1 MLNPLKLDIPPILAI
16 CLSAATLAVVSFW
29 APRTAAHELSGP
41 RATMEVGWKPQHVR
55 RVFSSGYGDA
65 FGLEISAKKGFP
77 ALETVEGRRC
87 VNGSFFL
94 FDVDD
99 DYAFDLDETVELEIL
114 FDRSRST
121 GFWYGYDRNAVAET
135 AAMIEFEE
143 SDARW
148 HREVV
153 TLERARFANRG
164 QGGSDFGIAAPSA
177 MWPGTPDENHRIVIC
192 EVKLRRSN
200 RTAPAAS
207 FGQLELSITDRS
219 NGQKT
224 AARMGIYDS
233 SGRMP
238 LPSQDALTLHNYDD
252 KTRQIFLRASH
263 GTITPWPSENRYIF
277 YASGTY
283 RARLPVG
290 RYVLVASKG
299 PEYRVVEQSFAIR
312 SGESL
317 QLEIPLE
324 RWDDMPS
331 RRWYSGDG
339 HVHIAR
345 KPADNVPISSFMQA
359 EDLHVTNLLQ
369 MGNPVSTYFHQYAW
383 GKKGRFVVGRH
394 ALVPGVEDPR
404 TAVRGH
410 TISLNIEHPIR
421 KHDAYLHYDQTF
433 DAYREQ
439 GGLSGYAHV
448 AGEIFNVG
456 RGVALDVPLGAVDF
470 LEVMQDGILATELW
484 YAFLNL
490 GYRLIPMAGS
500 DFPYLGQPGAER
512 NYVKVAA
519 EFSPD
524 AWYAALKQ
532 SHTFVTNG
540 PLLELTVNGK
550 PMGATLSAQP
560 GDRITIRANA
570 RLNPDLE
577 ALDRLELII
586 HGDVVQTA
594 KADGSSDTL
603 SLSHEL
609 MLHRGVWIAA
619 RAYGVDQAAAHTAPI
634 YVQIDDQSFWCI
646 EKVSEIAAAMRARL
660 MELATL
666 TPTLSE
672 ELEPW
677 ELGDTL
683 AAMWRDQ
690 RAHIQQR
697 TQKALSV
704 YQSLSNAA
712 RQKRSD

>member
-1 MLNPLKLDIPPILAI
+1 MLNALKLDTHPNLAI
-16 CLSAATLAVVSFW
+16 CLSAAALAAVSFW
-29 APRTAAHELSGP
+29 APCAAAHEFSGP
-41 RATMEVGWKPQHVR
+41 QGIVGVEWKPQHVR

-77 ALETVEGRRC
+77 SLETVEGRRC

-121 GFWYGYDRNAVAET
+121 GFWFGYDRNAIAET
-135 AAMIEFEE
+135 ATNIEFDE
-143 SDARW
+143 SESRW

-177 MWPGTPDENHRIVIC
+177 MWPGTPDENHRIVVC
-192 EVKLRRSN
+192 EIKLKRSN
-200 RTAPAAS
+200 RTAPGAPS
-207 FGQLELSITDRS
+207 GELELSITDRS

-224 AARMGIYDS
+224 AARMGIYNS

-238 LPSQDALTLHNYDD
+238 LPSQDALTLSNYDD
-252 KTRQIFLRASH
+252 NIRQIFLRASH
-263 GTITPWPSENRYIF
+263 GTITPWPSENRHIF

-290 RYVLVASKG
+290 NYTLVASKG
-299 PEYRVVEQSFAIR
+299 PEYRVVERSFAIR
-312 SGESL
+312 SGETL
-317 QLEIPLE
+317 QLEIPME
-324 RWDDMPS
+324 RWAHMPS
-331 RRWYSGDG
+331 RGWYSGDD

-345 KPADNVPISSFMQA
+345 KPPDNVPISTFMQA

-369 MGNPVSTYFHQYAW
+369 MGNPISTYFHQYGW
-383 GKKGRFVVGRH
+383 GKKGRFVAGIH

-421 KHDAYLHYDQTF
+421 RRDAYLQYDQTF
-433 DAYREQ
+433 DAYRKQ

-448 AGEIFNVG
+448 AGGIFNVG

-490 GYRLIPMAGS
+490 GFRLIPMAGS
-500 DFPYLGQPGAER
+500 DFPYLGLPGAER
-512 NYVKVAA
+512 NYVKVPA

-524 AWYAALKQ
+524 AWYEALKE

-560 GDRITIRANA
+560 GDRITIHASA

-586 HGDVVQTA
+586 HGDVAQAA
-594 KADGSSDTL
+594 KGDGSSDTI
-603 SLSHEL
+603 SLNHEL
-609 MLHRGVWIAA
+609 TLRRGVWIAA
-619 RAYGVDQAAAHTAPI
+619 RAYGVNQAAAHTAPV
-634 YVQIDDQSFWCI
+634 YVQIDDESFWCV
-646 EKVSEIAAAMRARL
+646 EKVSEIAAAMRDRL

-677 ELGDTL
+677 ELTNTL
-683 AAMWRDQ
+683 AEMWQDQ
-690 RAHIQQR
+690 RAHIQER

-704 YQSLSNAA
+704 YQALSNAA
-712 RQKRSD
+712 RQQRSD

>member
-1 MLNPLKLDIPPILAI
+1 MLNPLKLAIHPILPI
-16 CLSAATLAVVSFW
+16 CLSAVALAAVSFW
-29 APRTAAHELSGP
+29 PP
-41 RATMEVGWKPQHVR
+41 RAAPHESSDPQGSVVVEWKPNNVR

-77 ALETVEGRRC
+77 DLETIEGRRC
-87 VNGSFFL
+87 VHGSFFL

-114 FDRSRST
+114 FDRSRTT

-135 AAMIEFEE
+135 ATKIEFEKSE
-143 SDARW
+143 ARW
-148 HREVV
+148 HREIVK
-153 TLERARFANRG
+153 LERARFANRG

-192 EVKLRRSN
+192 EIQLRRSN

-207 FGQLELSITDRS
+207 FGELTLSITDRS
-219 NGQKT
+219 NGQKA

-252 KTRQIFLRASH
+252 NIRQIFLRATH

-283 RARLPVG
+283 RARLPEG
-290 RYVLVASKG
+290 NYVLVASKG
-299 PEYRVVEQSFAIR
+299 PEYRVVERSFVIR
-312 SGESL
+312 SGETH

-324 RWDDMPS
+324 RWADMPS

-345 KPADNVPISSFMQA
+345 KPADNVSISTFMQA

-369 MGNPVSTYFHQYAW
+369 MGNPVSTYFHQYGW
-383 GKKGRFVVGRH
+383 GKKGRYVTGRH

-421 KHDAYLHYDQTF
+421 KPDAYLHYDQTF
-433 DAYREQ
+433 DAYRKQ

-484 YAFLNL
+484 YGFLNL
-490 GYRLIPMAGS
+490 GFRLIPMAGS

-512 NYVKVAA
+512 NYVKVPA
-519 EFSPD
+519 EFSPE
-524 AWYAALKQ
+524 AWYSALKEGQ
-532 SHTFVTNG
+532 TFVTNG

-560 GDRITIRANA
+560 GDRITIHASA
-570 RLNPDLE
+570 RLNPDLG

-586 HGDVVQTA
+586 HGDPAQVA
-594 KADGSSDTL
+594 KRDRSSDTI
-603 SLSHEL
+603 SLSHQL
-609 MLHRGVWIAA
+609 TLRRGVWIAA
-619 RAYGVDQAAAHTAPI
+619 RAYDVDQAAAHTAPVYI
-634 YVQIDDQSFWCI
+634 QIDDQRFWCV
-646 EKVSEIAAAMRARL
+646 EKVSEIVAAMRERL
-660 MELATL
+660 NELATL
-666 TPTLSE
+666 TPKLSE

-677 ELGDTL
+677 EVTDTL
-683 AAMWRDQ
+683 ATMWQDQ
-690 RAHIQQR
+690 RAHIHQR
-697 TQKALSV
+697 TQQALGV
-704 YQSLSNAA
+704 YQALSNAA
-712 RQKRSD
+712 RQKQSD

>member
-1 MLNPLKLDIPPILAI
+1 MLSPLKFDIPLIVAI
-16 CLSAATLAVVSFW
+16 CLSTAALAAVSFW
-29 APRTAAHELSGP
+29 APRAAAHDPPDPQGIV
-41 RATMEVGWKPQHVR
+41 EVKWKQQHVR

-65 FGLEISAKKGFP
+65 FGLEISAKQGFP
-77 ALETVEGRRC
+77 GLETVEGKRC

-121 GFWYGYDRNAVAET
+121 GFWFGYDRNAVAET
-135 AAMIEFEE
+135 AANIEFEKSE
-143 SDARW
+143 ARW

-192 EVKLRRSN
+192 EVKIRRSN
-200 RTAPAAS
+200 RTAPTAP
-207 FGQLELSITDRS
+207 FGELELSITDRS

-224 AARMGIYDS
+224 AARMGIYHS

-238 LPSQDALTLHNYDD
+238 LPSRDALTIYNYND
-252 KTRQIFLRASH
+252 KIRQIFLRSTH
-263 GTITPWPSENRYIF
+263 GTITPWPSKNRYIF
-277 YASGTY
+277 YASGIY

-290 RYVLVASKG
+290 NYVLVASKG
-299 PEYRVVEQSFAIR
+299 PEYRVVERSFAIR
-312 SGESL
+312 SGETL
-317 QLEIPLE
+317 EFEIPLE
-324 RWDDMPS
+324 RWAHMPS
-331 RRWYSGDG
+331 RRWYSGDD

-345 KPADNVPISSFMQA
+345 EPADNVPIGTFMQA

-369 MGNPVSTYFHQYAW
+369 MGNPDTTYFHQYGW
-383 GKKGRFVVGRH
+383 GKKGRFVSGLH

-404 TAVRGH
+404 TAIRGH

-421 KHDAYLHYDQTF
+421 KRDAYLQYDQIF
-433 DAYREQ
+433 DAYRKQ

-448 AGEIFNVG
+448 AGALFNVA

-490 GYRLIPMAGS
+490 GIRLIPMAGS
-500 DFPYLGQPGAER
+500 DFPYLGLPGAER
-512 NYVKVAA
+512 NYVKLPA

-524 AWYAALKQ
+524 AWYAALKEGQ
-532 SHTFVTNG
+532 TFVTSG

-560 GDRITIRANA
+560 GDRITIQTSA

-586 HGDVVQTA
+586 HGDVVQVA
-594 KADGSSDTL
+594 KGDGSSDTI

-609 MLHRGVWIAA
+609 TLRRGVWIAA
-619 RAYGVDQAAAHTAPI
+619 RAYGIEQTAAHTAPV
-634 YVQIDDQSFWCI
+634 YVQIDDQSFWCE
-646 EKVSEIAAAMRARL
+646 EKVPEIATAMRERL
-660 MELATL
+660 TELATL
-666 TPTLSE
+666 TPSPSE

-677 ELGDTL
+677 EVADTL
-683 AAMWRDQ
+683 TAMWRKQ

-697 TQKALSV
+697 IQEAHRVYQALSD
-704 YQSLSNAA
+704 AA
-712 RQKRSD
+712 SQKRSD